1 MQAILG
7 NAPTIDHLQLLSSVH
22 SLNLVGELSSRS
34 GHLQAWVGVMCPSW
48 PRGMHSVS
56 RVVHFE
62 QLAHFR
68 DERQLSASD
77 SRNLVDLRSLM
88 PWTLHARC
96 YWSWL
101 PLRFPYAPYT
111 LIASLLTVTHL
122 PLVWACSWRC
132 AIQNWALLT
141 IDLRV
146 YVRTQMNAN
155 SNPKVS
161 NEGRRSDPWWMYI
174 DVVLCVRGLAAL
186 RTP

>member
-1 MQAILG
+1 MFSLVRFVFVHGLQAILG

-68 DERQLSASD
+68 DERQLRCPSW
-77 SRNLVDLRSLM
+77 VDDK
-88 PWTLHARC
+88 PAARG
-96 YWSWL
+96 
-101 PLRFPYAPYT
+101 
-111 LIASLLTVTHL
+111 
-122 PLVWACSWRC
+122 C

-141 IDLRV
+141 IDLLV
-146 YVRTQMNAN
+146 ELV
-155 SNPKVS
+155 
-161 NEGRRSDPWWMYI
+161 
-174 DVVLCVRGLAAL
+174 
-186 RTP
+186 